1 MTKYCQKDMI
11 QPARKA
17 SSGLCIAAAVLL
29 SLCGHAV
36 PCPGQSAWTTNDNA
50 AHNVVWEDKLY
61 REICFLS
68 DSLCGGRATGS
79 AGGNEAAFYIIR
91 RFRQEGLMAFG
102 GNYAKHVFAGGGL
115 VGHNVIGMLPGSR
128 KHPAEPYIIV
138 GAHYDHLGIL
148 DGRMYPGADSN
159 ASGVAAM
166 LSLADMFSAMKI
178 LGKTYGSNIIFVAFD
193 ANGMNLSGSY
203 ALWRMIENG
212 ELSDPLTG
220 EAVTPDKI
228 RLMVNLDQI
237 GSSLS
242 PLSSGRGDYMIML
255 GNDSLPKE
263 DRWLI
268 EMCNSFYDT
277 RLELSHTYYGSEDFT
292 RIFSS
297 LSDQRVFMEHG
308 IPSVLFTSGIT
319 MNNNKT
325 ADIPETLDMKVMR
338 LRVILIFHWL
348 EKML

>member
-1 MTKYCQKDMI
+1 MI
-11 QPARKA
+11 QPVRKA

-91 RFRQEGLMAFG
+91 RFRQEGLMAFE

-128 KHPAEPYIIV
+128 KHPAESYIIV

-159 ASGVAAM
+159 ASGTVAM
-166 LSLADMFSAMKI
+166 LTLSDMFSAMKL
-178 LGKTYGSNIIFVAFD
+178 LGKTYRSNIIFVAFD
-193 ANGMNLSGSY
+193 ANGMNLAGSQ
-203 ALWRMIENG
+203 ALWRMLEAG
-212 ELSDPLTG
+212 ELTDPLTG

-228 RLMVNLDQI
+228 KLMVNLDQI

-242 PLSSGRGDYMIML
+242 PLSSGRKDYLIML
-255 GNDSLPKE
+255 GNKSLPK
-263 DRWLI
+263 DRQSLPAL
-268 EMCNSFYDT
+268 CNTFYET
-277 RLELSHTYYGSEDFT
+277 GLEIAHTYYGSEDFT
-292 RIFSS
+292 RIFYT
-297 LSDQRVFMEHG
+297 LSDQRPFVENG
-308 IPSVLFTSGIT
+308 IPAVLFTSGIT

-325 ADIPETLDMKVMR
+325 IDRPRTLDMGV
-338 LRVILIFHWL
+338 LRKRIIFIFHWL
-348 EKML
+348 EKVM